1 MRPFP
6 PTPPAMVPLDMN
18 NPRTVVIVAGEAS
31 GDLHGAHLV
40 RELKALDPSLSFC
53 GVGGSNLEAE
63 GVRLIARSSEMAVVG
78 LTEVFS
84 KLRFIAG
91 VFFRLRGMLRK
102 EKPDLVILIDY
113 PDFNLRLASEAK
125 RAGVPV
131 FYYISPQ
138 VWAWRKNRIH
148 RIRQVVDRM
157 AVILPFEKGIYAEM
171 GVDVDFV
178 GHPLLDAVNRSRSR
192 EEALAAF
199 GIRDAWP
206 LVALLPGSREKEVT
220 SLLPEMAGAA
230 EILIR
235 DFPNAQFVLPLAET
249 VDPSLVQ
256 GILSG
261 HPVPVTVLP
270 GQMYDAVGISDAAM
284 VASGTATL
292 ETALLGTPMVIAYRI
307 SSLTAAVGRRV
318 IRVKHIGLVNLIA
331 GKTLATELVQENATA
346 PSLAAEVKALLT
358 DRERWET
365 IRGEL
370 AAIRSKLGQPGAAR
384 RAAALAV
391 ALMGAGTAEQNE
403 RYGKAGE
410 KT

>member
-1 MRPFP
+1 
-6 PTPPAMVPLDMN
+6 MVPPDMN
-18 NPRTVVIVAGEAS
+18 NPRTVLIVAGEAS

-40 RELKALDPSLSFC
+40 REMKAIDPSLSFC
-53 GVGGSNLEAE
+53 GVGGRNLEAE
-63 GVRLIARSSEMAVVG
+63 GVRLVARSSEMAVVG

-91 VFFRLRGMLRK
+91 VYFRLRGMLRAGK
-102 EKPDLVILIDY
+102 QDLVILIDY

-138 VWAWRKNRIH
+138 VWAWRRNRIH

-157 AVILPFEKGIYAEM
+157 AVILPFEKEVYAEM

-192 EEALAAF
+192 TEALAAF
-199 GIRDAWP
+199 GLRDARP
-206 LVALLPGSREKEVT
+206 IVALLPGSREKEVT

-230 EILIR
+230 GILVR
-235 DFPNAQFVLPLAET
+235 DFPGTQFVLPLAET
-249 VDPSLVQ
+249 VDPALVQ
-256 GILSG
+256 DILRG
-261 HPVPVTVLP
+261 HAAPVTVLP

-307 SSLTAAVGRRV
+307 SPLTAAVGRRV

-331 GKTLATELVQENATA
+331 GKTLVPELVQDDANAA
-346 PSLAAEVKALLT
+346 RLAAEVKAILA
-358 DRERWET
+358 DRQRSDVM
-365 IRGEL
+365 RSEL
-370 AAIRSKLGQPGAAR
+370 AAIRRKLGEPGAAR
-384 RAAALAV
+384 RAAELAV
-391 ALMGAGTAEQNE
+391 DLLKPGARVHGGEGE
-403 RYGKAGE
+403 GE

>member
-1 MRPFP
+1 MKNR
-6 PTPPAMVPLDMN
+6 
-18 NPRTVVIVAGEAS
+18 RTVLIVAGEAS
-31 GDLHGAHLV
+31 GDLHGARLV
-40 RELKALDPSLSFC
+40 REMKAIDPSLSFC
-53 GVGGSNLEAE
+53 GVGGRNLEAE

-91 VFFRLRGMLRK
+91 VYFRLRGMLRAGK
-102 EKPDLVILIDY
+102 QDLVILIDY

-138 VWAWRKNRIH
+138 VWAWRRNRIH

-157 AVILPFEKGIYAEM
+157 AVILPFEKEVYAEM

-192 EEALAAF
+192 TEALAAF
-199 GIRDAWP
+199 GLRDARP
-206 LVALLPGSREKEVT
+206 IVALLPGSREKEVT

-230 EILIR
+230 GILVR
-235 DFPNAQFVLPLAET
+235 DFPDTQFVLPLAET
-249 VDPSLVQ
+249 VDPALVRD
-256 GILSG
+256 ILRG
-261 HPVPVTVLP
+261 HAAPVTVLP

-307 SSLTAAVGRRV
+307 SPLTAAVGRRV

-331 GKTLATELVQENATA
+331 GKTLVPELVQDDANAA
-346 PSLAAEVKALLT
+346 RLAAEVKAILA
-358 DRERWET
+358 DRQRSDVM
-365 IRGEL
+365 RSEL
-370 AAIRSKLGQPGAAR
+370 AAIRRKLGEPGAAR
-384 RAAALAV
+384 RAAELAV
-391 ALMGAGTAEQNE
+391 DLLKPGGGGE
-403 RYGKAGE
+403 GE

>member
-1 MRPFP
+1 MKNR
-6 PTPPAMVPLDMN
+6 
-18 NPRTVVIVAGEAS
+18 RTVLIVAGEAS
-31 GDLHGAHLV
+31 GDLHGARLV
-40 RELKALDPSLSFC
+40 REMKAIDPSLSFC
-53 GVGGSNLEAE
+53 GVGGRNLEAE
-63 GVRLIARSSEMAVVG
+63 GVRLVARSSEMAVVG

-91 VFFRLRGMLRK
+91 VYFRLRGMLRAG
-102 EKPDLVILIDY
+102 KPDLVILIDY

-125 RAGVPV
+125 RAGIPV

-157 AVILPFEKGIYAEM
+157 AVILPFEKEVYAEM

-192 EEALAAF
+192 TEALAAF
-199 GIRDAWP
+199 GLRDARP
-206 LVALLPGSREKEVT
+206 IVALLPGSREKEVT

-230 EILIR
+230 GILVR
-235 DFPNAQFVLPLAET
+235 DFPGTQFVLPLAET
-249 VDPSLVQ
+249 VDPALVQ
-256 GILSG
+256 DILRG
-261 HPVPVTVLP
+261 HAAPVTVLP

-292 ETALLGTPMVIAYRI
+292 ETALLGTPMGIAYRI
-307 SSLTAAVGRRV
+307 WPLTDAVGRRV

-331 GKTLATELVQENATA
+331 GKTLVPELVQDDANAA
-346 PSLAAEVKALLT
+346 RLAAEVKAILA
-358 DRERWET
+358 DRQRSDVM
-365 IRGEL
+365 RSEL
-370 AAIRSKLGQPGAAR
+370 AAIRRKLGEPGAAR
-384 RAAALAV
+384 RAAELAV
-391 ALMGAGTAEQNE
+391 DLLTPGARVHGGEGE
-403 RYGKAGE
+403 GE

>member
-1 MRPFP
+1 
-6 PTPPAMVPLDMN
+6 MVPPDMN
-18 NPRTVVIVAGEAS
+18 NPRTVLIVAGEAS

-40 RELKALDPSLSFC
+40 REMKAIDPSLSFC
-53 GVGGSNLEAE
+53 GVGGRNLEAE
-63 GVRLIARSSEMAVVG
+63 GVRLVARSSEMAVVG

-91 VFFRLRGMLRK
+91 VYFRLRGMLRAG
-102 EKPDLVILIDY
+102 KPDLVILIDY

-125 RAGVPV
+125 HAGVPV

-138 VWAWRKNRIH
+138 VWAWRRNRIH

-157 AVILPFEKGIYAEM
+157 AVILPFEKEVYAEM

-192 EEALAAF
+192 TEALAAF
-199 GIRDAWP
+199 GLRDARP
-206 LVALLPGSREKEVT
+206 IVALLPGSREKEVT

-230 EILIR
+230 GILVR
-235 DFPNAQFVLPLAET
+235 DFPGTQFVLPLAET
-249 VDPSLVQ
+249 VDPALVQ
-256 GILSG
+256 DILRG
-261 HPVPVTVLP
+261 HAAPVTVLP

-307 SSLTAAVGRRV
+307 SPLTAAVGRRV

-331 GKTLATELVQENATA
+331 GKTLVPELVQDDANAA
-346 PSLAAEVKALLT
+346 RLAAEVKAILA
-358 DRERWET
+358 DRQRSDVM
-365 IRGEL
+365 RSEL
-370 AAIRSKLGQPGAAR
+370 AAIRRKLGEPGAAR
-384 RAAALAV
+384 RAAELAV
-391 ALMGAGTAEQNE
+391 DLLKPGARVHGGEGE
-403 RYGKAGE
+403 GE

>member
-1 MRPFP
+1 MAPS
-6 PTPPAMVPLDMN
+6 DKDKGQ
-18 NPRTVVIVAGEAS
+18 TVLIVAGEAS

-53 GVGGSNLEAE
+53 GVGGANLEAE

-125 RAGVPV
+125 RTGVPV

-157 AVILPFEKGIYAEM
+157 AVILPFEKDVYAEM

-192 EEALAAF
+192 TEALAAF
-199 GIRDAWP
+199 GLRDARP
-206 LVALLPGSREKEVT
+206 IVALLPGSREKEVT

-230 EILIR
+230 GILVR
-235 DFPNAQFVLPLAET
+235 DFPGTQFVLPLAET
-249 VDPSLVQ
+249 VDPALVQ
-256 GILSG
+256 DILRG
-261 HPVPVTVLP
+261 HAAPVTVLP

-307 SSLTAAVGRRV
+307 SPLTAAVGRRV
-318 IRVKHIGLVNLIA
+318 IRVQHIGLVNLIA
-331 GKTLATELVQENATA
+331 GRTLAPELVQENATA
-346 PSLAAEVKALLT
+346 QRLAAEVKALLM
-358 DRERWET
+358 DRERRDA
-365 IRGEL
+365 IRCEL
-370 AAIRSKLGQPGAAR
+370 AAIRSKLGQPGASL
-384 RAAALAV
+384 RAACLA
-391 ALMGAGTAEQNE
+391 
-403 RYGKAGE
+403 YGLLKN
-410 KT
+410 

>member
-1 MRPFP
+1 MKNR
-6 PTPPAMVPLDMN
+6 
-18 NPRTVVIVAGEAS
+18 RTVLIVAGEAS
-31 GDLHGAHLV
+31 GDLHGARLV
-40 RELKALDPSLSFC
+40 REMKAIDPSLSFC
-53 GVGGSNLEAE
+53 GVGGRNLEAE

-91 VFFRLRGMLRK
+91 VYFRLRGMLRAGK
-102 EKPDLVILIDY
+102 QDLVILIDY

-138 VWAWRKNRIH
+138 VWAWRRNRIH

-157 AVILPFEKGIYAEM
+157 AVILPFEKEVYAEM

-192 EEALAAF
+192 TEALAAF
-199 GIRDAWP
+199 GLRDARP
-206 LVALLPGSREKEVT
+206 IVALLPGSREKEVT

-230 EILIR
+230 GILVR
-235 DFPNAQFVLPLAET
+235 DFPGTQFVLPLAET
-249 VDPSLVQ
+249 VDPALVQ
-256 GILSG
+256 DILRG
-261 HPVPVTVLP
+261 HAAPVTVLP

-307 SSLTAAVGRRV
+307 SPLTAAVGRRV

-331 GKTLATELVQENATA
+331 GKTLVPELVQDDANAA
-346 PSLAAEVKALLT
+346 RLAAEVKAILA
-358 DRERWET
+358 DRQRSDVM
-365 IRGEL
+365 RSEL
-370 AAIRSKLGQPGAAR
+370 AAIRRKLGEPGAAR
-384 RAAALAV
+384 RAAELAV
-391 ALMGAGTAEQNE
+391 DLLKPGARVHGGEGE
-403 RYGKAGE
+403 GE

>member
-1 MRPFP
+1 
-6 PTPPAMVPLDMN
+6 MVPPDMKN
-18 NPRTVVIVAGEAS
+18 RRTVLIVAGEAS
-31 GDLHGAHLV
+31 GDLHGARLV
-40 RELKALDPSLSFC
+40 REMKAIDPSLSFC
-53 GVGGSNLEAE
+53 GVGGRNLEAE

-91 VFFRLRGMLRK
+91 VYFRLRGMLRAG
-102 EKPDLVILIDY
+102 KPDLVILIDY

-125 RAGVPV
+125 HAGVPV

-138 VWAWRKNRIH
+138 VWAWRRNRIH

-157 AVILPFEKGIYAEM
+157 AVILPFEKEVYAEM

-192 EEALAAF
+192 TEALAAF
-199 GIRDAWP
+199 GLRDARP
-206 LVALLPGSREKEVT
+206 IVALLPGSREKEVT

-230 EILIR
+230 GILVR
-235 DFPNAQFVLPLAET
+235 DFPGTQFVLPLAET
-249 VDPSLVQ
+249 VDPALVQ
-256 GILSG
+256 DILRG
-261 HPVPVTVLP
+261 HAAPVTVLP

-307 SSLTAAVGRRV
+307 SPLTAAVGRRV

-331 GKTLATELVQENATA
+331 GKTLVPELVQDDANAA
-346 PSLAAEVKALLT
+346 RLAAEVKAILA
-358 DRERWET
+358 DRQRSDVM
-365 IRGEL
+365 RSEL
-370 AAIRSKLGQPGAAR
+370 AAIRRKLGEPGAAR
-384 RAAALAV
+384 RAAELAV
-391 ALMGAGTAEQNE
+391 DLLKPGARVHGGEGE
-403 RYGKAGE
+403 GE